1 MKSVFIIAMV
11 TVAMIGIMVPS
22 SFAQY
27 MGNVGSEGQTGS
39 YTLEEALEIEKR
51 RSLGN
56 EHVHAGILVKIFG
69 DTFDFTQSSY
79 QISSPYI
86 HFEGKEGFTIH
97 RHASDIELNE
107 LFNSIG
113 IELNEKCFIF
123 PDGESFCSN
132 SDYSL
137 NYFINNK
144 QVNDIGKYVIKNN
157 DRILISYGSDITEIN
172 QQLSQLEK
180 PSITDVNYPKID
192 EPKQILDFVDKTKD
206 ASQYVERYIT
216 ESTYKEWFDSNF
228 PDYTIWEGIGISQE
242 EYQIIVD
249 ELTMAEP
256 EPIVDPEPTPEPMAE
271 PETIN
276 FDSLSPTDTSIEK
289 GMWIKYHITADLN
302 FPGPLEGQKLM
313 EMSMLNSIY
322 GLAEQSDALF
332 MEYQLSKIDGIRIE
346 IVDIGNNDCKTQG
359 YLVMTDGS
367 EKFVE
372 RWMNSNLESG
382 LCQDA
387 TNIKNKKIGDFLTD
401 TTISKTMTNS
411 ISEIG
416 NIKVKEFDTIT
427 INGKKVDVII
437 ANGKD
442 TSYDSDGK
450 FEIET
455 EMVMHKH
462 SGILLG
468 TSVNG
473 KISQTTESGDFYFS
487 FFANDV
493 SEHFV
498 GTPAIPNVGGGC
510 LIATA
515 TYGSEMSPQVQQ
527 LRELRDNQLLQT
539 ESGTAFMG
547 AFNDVYYSFSPI
559 IADYE
564 RENPLFKEAVK
575 IAITPMISSLSLME
589 NANSESEV
597 LSIGISVIALNL
609 GMYIAVP
616 AVMIIGIRK
625 RI

>member
-1 MKSVFIIAMV
+1 MKSVFLIAIV
-11 TVAMIGIMVPS
+11 AVAMIGLMIPS
-22 SFAQY
+22 GFAQY

-39 YTLEEALEIEKR
+39 YTLEEALEIQKR
-51 RSLGN
+51 RVNLGN

-132 SDYSL
+132 SGYSL
-137 NYFINNK
+137 NYFINNQ
-144 QVNDIGKYVIKNN
+144 QVNDIQEYVIKNN

-206 ASQYVERYIT
+206 VSHYVERYIT

-249 ELTMAEP
+249 ELTRMEP
-256 EPIVDPEPTPEPMAE
+256 KYKPEPMVE

-276 FDSLSPTDTSIEK
+276 FDSLSPIDTSIEK
-289 GMWIKYHITADLN
+289 GMWIKYNFNVDFN
-302 FPGPLEGQKLM
+302 FPASPFMNPRLIEL
-313 EMSMLNSIY
+313 SFLNAAY
-322 GLAEQSDALF
+322 GLPEESSMQF
-332 MEYQLSKIDGIRIE
+332 MEFQLTKIDGLRIE
-346 IVDIGNNDCKTQG
+346 IVDVTKNDCKTQK

-367 EKFVE
+367 EKFLT
-372 RWMNSNLESG
+372 NDDFGTG
-382 LCQDA
+382 LCQD
-387 TNIKNKKIGDFLTD
+387 TGENKNKRIGDYLTLP
-401 TTISKTMTNS
+401 TNS
-411 ISEIG
+411 KIISDATPSG
-416 NIKVKEFDTIT
+416 MFDIKEKELDTIT

-437 ANGKD
+437 ANGKE
-442 TSYDSDGK
+442 TSYDSGGK
-450 FEIET
+450 S
-455 EMVMHKH
+455 EMELELVIHKH

-468 TSVNG
+468 ASVFV
-473 KISQTTESGDFYFS
+473 KASQGIESGTVNMG

-498 GTPAIPNVGGGC
+498 GTPVIPNVGGGC

-515 TYGSEMSPQVQQ
+515 TYGSELAPQVQQ
-527 LRELRDNQLLQT
+527 LRELRDNQLLNT

-547 AFNDVYYSFSPI
+547 AFNELYYSFSPA
-559 IADYE
+559 IADME

-575 IAITPMISSLSLME
+575 IAITPMISTLSLME

-597 LSIGISVIALNL
+597 LGIGLSVIMLNI
-609 GMYIAVP
+609 GMYFGVP
-616 AVMIIGIRK
+616 AVVIVGIRK
-625 RI
+625 RF